1 MYATVESDCIG
12 CGSCEAVCPEIF
24 RMNDDGLAEAYV
36 NPVPSELE
44 EKAKEAADM
53 CPVNVIILE

>member
-1 MYATVESDCIG
+1 MYATIESGCIG
-12 CGSCEAVCPEIF
+12 CGSCEALCPEIF
-24 RMNDDGLAEAYV
+24 RLNDDGLAEAYV

-44 EKAKEAADM
+44 EKAKEAANM